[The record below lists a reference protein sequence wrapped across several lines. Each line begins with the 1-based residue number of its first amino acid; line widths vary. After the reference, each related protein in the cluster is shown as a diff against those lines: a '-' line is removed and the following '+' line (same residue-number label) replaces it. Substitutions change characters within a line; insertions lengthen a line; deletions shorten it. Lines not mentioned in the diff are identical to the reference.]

1 VDEREMPEQTVAD
14 SFPVIP
20 VSFPFQIIPRAIDY
34 FTGKALEYDDNM
46 EELDDDEFDDEDF
59 DDDVSVVAA
68 GSIAKLGDQKSDR
81 NP

>member
-1 VDEREMPEQTVAD
+1 
-14 SFPVIP
+14 
-20 VSFPFQIIPRAIDY
+20 
-34 FTGKALEYDDNM
+34 M

-59 DDDVSVVAA
+59 DDDVSVDAA